1 MKFWQGIALYLFF
14 MFSGVVLTPLLH
26 LPGGA
31 VSAVAVCLAT
41 LLLAAVFL
49 AGNVPAR
56 RALLRVRQPLLGWSL
71 VLALGLRMVS
81 EVSVVLSRLF
91 QTTRDISFLTGP
103 LGFQLLYVV
112 ILAPITEETVIRGGL
127 VTGLSRRLPWQ
138 AAVVISALIF
148 AVGHSWFQAPQTI
161 FVALVLGY
169 LCWYTG
175 SMVYGMVVHLFIN
188 SSAFVLPVALQ
199 HFPGGYTLG
208 LSMGMVVAGLALTLW
223 SMRRMLRC
231 ADAIDRFEARFGL
244 TGS

>member
-1 MKFWQGIALYLFF
+1 MKFWQGIVLYLFF
-14 MFSGVVLTPLLH
+14 MFSGILLTPLLH

-31 VSAVAVCLAT
+31 VSGVAVCLAT

-49 AGNVPAR
+49 AVNAPAR

-81 EVSVVLSRLF
+81 EISVVLSCLF

-103 LGFQLLYVV
+103 AGFQLLYVV
-112 ILAPITEETVIRGGL
+112 ILAPITEETVMRGGL
-127 VTGLSRRLPWQ
+127 VTGLSSRLPWK

-148 AVGHSWFQAPQTI
+148 ALGHSWFQAPQTI

-188 SSAFVLPVALQ
+188 SSAFVLPLVLQ
-199 HFPGGYTLG
+199 RLPGGYTLG
-208 LSMGMVVAGLALTLW
+208 LSMAMVVAGVALTLW
-223 SMRRMLRC
+223 SLRRMLRC
-231 ADAIDRFEARFGL
+231 ADAIVRFEARFQL
-244 TGS
+244 TGR